1 MADQVLVSASNRTP
15 VVQIVT
21 WFCLAVS
28 VLAFFSHA
36 GIKIYLVRS
45 ITIETGFAF
54 LALVRDVPV
63 ARGLDASSLCGR
75 SLARR
80 SQCLL
85 SSRLRMA
92 LGSRRVRWK
101 ADSWRRF

>member
-1 MADQVLVSASNRTP
+1 MADQIHVSEDNRTP

-36 GIKIYLVRS
+36 GIKIYLCRS

-54 LALVRDVPV
+54 TALVRRTSP
-63 ARGLDASSLCGR
+63 LDA
-75 SLARR
+75 A
-80 SQCLL
+80 
-85 SSRLRMA
+85 
-92 LGSRRVRWK
+92 
-101 ADSWRRF
+101 